1 MLYVFAGFGVWL
13 IASGRW
19 KDYAALIS
27 STEQT
32 TRVLPGGLT
41 DVRDNKP

>member
-13 IASGRW
+13 VATGRW
-19 KDYAALIS
+19 KEYAALIS
-27 STEQT
+27 SGEATA
-32 TRVLPGGLT
+32 RVLPGGLT